1 MRLDGESMSAGWQ
14 ELNARQRAYLQAL
27 YDADQAEEADRRR
40 AAADGYFSRTPASE
54 WRWMMFGPVA
64 PPSPLYQALR
74 DAGLVDPGTGST
86 WAALEAR
93 GLCQCRYVP
102 DAFGVQLLQVQITKL
117 GRKVVRTAT
126 GEQRPKALPKGTLR
140 ERQWVALA
148 RLYQAGDAGA
158 ASDDPLYGRGGFD
171 WYKTRRRLA
180 DYQPAPLIKA
190 SGAWVDNR
198 REWRYRIT
206 AAGRAYY
213 EEHYQRY
220 RALYPEVEAPEPNTI
235 EAGT

>member
-1 MRLDGESMSAGWQ
+1 MHDVWQ

-27 YDADQAEEADRRR
+27 YDVDQAEEADRRR

-54 WRWMMFGPVA
+54 WRWMMYGPVA

-86 WAALEAR
+86 WQALEAR

-117 GRKVVRTAT
+117 GRKIVRTAT
-126 GEQRPKALPKGTLR
+126 GEQRPKQLPKGTLR
-140 ERQWVALA
+140 ERQWAALA
-148 RLYQAGDAGA
+148 RLYQAGDAGE
-158 ASDDPLYGRGGFD
+158 ASDDLLYGRGSFD
-171 WYKTRRRLA
+171 WYKTLLRLR
-180 DYQPAPLIKA
+180 DYKPQPLMEA
-190 SGAWVDNR
+190 SNGDWIDGYFHRHAL
-198 REWRYRIT
+198 RYRIT

-213 EEHYQRY
+213 EQEWQRY
-220 RALYPEVEAPEPNTI
+220 RELYPDVDASEPKARILVEP
-235 EAGT
+235 